1 MLHGI
6 APAHPLVKRLAE
18 DLRDCPIAAPLAV
31 QRLRG

>member
-6 APAHPLVKRLAE
+6 AAAHPLVKRLAE
-18 DLRDCPIAAPLAV
+18 DLRDCPLAV